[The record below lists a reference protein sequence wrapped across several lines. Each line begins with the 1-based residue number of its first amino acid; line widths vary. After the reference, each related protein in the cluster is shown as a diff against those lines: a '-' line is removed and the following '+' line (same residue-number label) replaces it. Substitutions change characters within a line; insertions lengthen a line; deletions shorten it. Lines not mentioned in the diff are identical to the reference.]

1 MAMFELWTFNDLHAE
16 QILIG
21 PLNKNI
27 NLLEMELSV
36 KIDHINSK
44 LLMEEN
50 DTNRKVEPLLKEII
64 AMLNELIE
72 ENIAWQ
78 ERDLI
83 YIIQCFKDSKDYE
96 ITHAGIKSF
105 YLNKK
110 IIISS

>member
-36 KIDHINSK
+36 KTDHINNK

-64 AMLNELIE
+64 TMLNELIE

-83 YIIQCFKDSKDYE
+83 YIIQCFKDKIFCNFNKSKLVLLFRY
-96 ITHAGIKSF
+96 KV
-105 YLNKK
+105 
-110 IIISS
+110 